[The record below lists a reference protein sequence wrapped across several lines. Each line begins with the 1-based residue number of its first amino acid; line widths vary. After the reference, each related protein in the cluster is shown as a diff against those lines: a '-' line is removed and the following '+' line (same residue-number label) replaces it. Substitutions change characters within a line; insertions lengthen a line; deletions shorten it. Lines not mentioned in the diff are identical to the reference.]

1 MPHASPL
8 HETIRQAG
16 ANFAEYAGWE
26 LPADFGDARTEYD
39 AAHTGAVLFDRSHT
53 GKVEVCGPEAPTFLQ
68 NLCTNDIANLPL
80 GGGAEAYFT
89 DHRAKTL
96 FQTRIYHVRLDGSR
110 DALWIDVTPG
120 YVEAFLKHLDRYLI
134 SEQAEFTDQTEQFA
148 QLHLTGPKAKEVLE
162 QALDDQLP
170 DLNEFLHME
179 RTFGAAAT
187 CSIRRRDPLGVPGYD
202 LVCLNAKA
210 EGVWRMLTTCGA
222 RPAGQTAFEWLRV
235 EAGTPVY
242 GIDIDDTRFVM
253 EVSKVTRAVSYS
265 KGCFLGQ
272 EPIVMARDRAGHVNR
287 AFLGL
292 KILEA
297 TPIPKGCKVF
307 HDGQEVG
314 VTTSFIHSPKLDTGL
329 ALGYLR
335 RGHQDPGTAMEVET
349 DSVRLP
355 AEVVALPVV

>member
-272 EPIVMARDRAGHVNR
+272 EPIVMARDRGHVNR
-287 AFLGL
+287 VMMGL
-292 KILEA
+292 KLQTDESVEPGA
-297 TPIPKGCKVF
+297 AVM
-307 HDGQEVG
+307 HDNEEVG
-314 VTTSFIHSPKLDTGL
+314 KVTSAAVSPKFNSTL
-329 ALGYLR
+329 ALAYVR
-335 RGHQDPGTAMEVET
+335 RGFQEPGMAVTVDAQ
-349 DSVRLP
+349 S
-355 AEVVALPVV
+355 AEVAKLPFV